1 MRYWNA
7 FLRVKERKPRSEIFA
22 SKKTGNGFF
31 CSLDFVIMLSLFLL
45 ALDSAAIVEG
55 FFIDFILIWIIMQ
68 FIQFIKSVHL

>member
-55 FFIDFILIWIIMQ
+55 FFHWLYFDLNYYAIHT
-68 FIQFIKSVHL
+68 VH